1 MTKRVYKFSKN
12 LTEGDREQ
20 KNLLGGKGANLAE
33 MCKIGLP
40 VPPGFTLTTE
50 SCVYY
55 YENNKT
61 WPKELEEQMTESL
74 AWLEKD
80 TDKKFGDANNPL
92 LVSVRSGARASMPG
106 MMDTIL
112 NLGLND
118 EVMEGI
124 AKKTNNRRFAMDSY
138 RRFIKMFGDVVLGIK
153 GEKGHENPFE
163 VILHDVKKKAK
174 KELDTELTD
183 KELEEVVKASKE
195 CVLKHTGKPFP
206 TDAREQLKLAI
217 NAVFTSWMNERA
229 IEYRRI
235 YKIPDNWGTAVN
247 VQTMVFGN
255 MGNDCGTGVAFTR
268 DAATGENEFY
278 GEFLMN
284 AQGEDV
290 VAGIRTPNKII
301 ELKKIM
307 PHAYDQLM
315 DIRQKLENHY
325 RDMQDIEFTIEN
337 NKLFMLQ
344 CRNGKRTG
352 LAAIRIALDL
362 LDEGKIDEKTVMA
375 KIEADQ
381 VTFLLRPIF
390 NEEAKKAA
398 KKENRNI
405 AKGLAAGPGAA
416 AGRACFFSDEV
427 DAMKKKYGKAIL
439 VRNETSP
446 EDIKGMEA
454 AEGVLTARG
463 GMTSHAALV
472 ARQRGKTCVVGC
484 KELEIDYKTRVMKV
498 GTHTIKEGDPISI
511 DGSTGELYL
520 GEMPTADSEVME
532 VLRGIKK
539 PEDSA
544 TYKRFARLMEIAD
557 KYRRLDVRTN
567 ADAPGEAEIAIA
579 FGAKGIGLCR
589 TEHMF
594 FGGDRILAMR
604 EMILAETEVA
614 RRKALDKLLPF
625 QREDFA
631 GIFKAMRGYPVTI
644 RTLDPPLH
652 EFLPH
657 TEKDQK
663 ELAAKTGISY
673 EKIHARVEELHE
685 ANPMLGHRG
694 CRLGITYPEITEMQ
708 TRAIFEAACQVKKA
722 GIDVKPEVMIPLVTC
737 LPEFRNQEAVVRR
750 VAEEVFKKEGIK
762 VDYLVGT
769 MIEIPRAAVTS
780 DEIAQGAEFFSFGTN
795 DLTQTG
801 FGMSRDDYGKFI
813 TDYINKGVVKTDPF
827 VSIDPGIQRLMR
839 YSVEGGKSTRP
850 NIKLGICGEQGGDP
864 DSIRFCHDVGLT
876 YVSCSPFRVP
886 VARVAAAQAALGV
899 GAEK

>member
-1 MTKRVYKFSKN
+1 
-12 LTEGDREQ
+12 
-20 KNLLGGKGANLAE
+20 

-40 VPPGFTLTTE
+40 VPPGFTITTE

-61 WPKELEEQMTESL
+61 WPKELEEQMTEAL

-80 TDKKFGDANNPL
+80 TNKKFGDANNPL

-217 NAVFTSWMNERA
+217 NAVFTSWMNDRA

-315 DIRQKLENHY
+315 EIRQKLESHY

-484 KELEIDYKTRVMKV
+484 KELEIDYKTRIMKV

-708 TRAIFEAACQVKKA
+708 ARAIFEAACQVKKA

-750 VAEEVFKKEGIK
+750 VADEVFKKEGVK